1 VSEWFREK
9 INSKKKTEKKL
20 IPKPREAKVR
30 TPWVFA
36 KTEKVL
42 ASEILDSIICRKNEE
57 RTEKREKK
65 AEKRERKSHCQSRK
79 HLVRFQCDYND
90 DDPASFVVYHEA
102 GGSSLGGIL

>member
-9 INSKKKTEKKL
+9 INPKKKTEKKL

-42 ASEILDSIICRKNEE
+42 ASEILDSIICRK
-57 RTEKREKK
+57 K
-65 AEKRERKSHCQSRK
+65 
-79 HLVRFQCDYND
+79 
-90 DDPASFVVYHEA
+90 
-102 GGSSLGGIL
+102 